1 MFNYRDS
8 VVRAAEICGGHKE
21 LAGKV
26 NASPQDVVLWS
37 LGLKQPSTT
46 QILRIHELIHASRQA
61 ARSPLVNKE

>member
-21 LAGKV
+21 LAEQI
-26 NASPQDVVLWS
+26 NASPQDVVFWS

-61 ARSPLVNKE
+61 ALNKKEMKE